1 VTPDQKLA
9 QIVHALQQAG
19 IDILVMGGHAVRY
32 YGIDRNTID
41 FDLVTSVATAEELRS
56 KLPQAVSSPNL
67 REQAVW
73 RANDFA
79 RFEIGRLPD
88 GRQEFLEFWLR
99 NHLLSDFQTL
109 KARAEIGR
117 YGGSEIPFLSLP
129 DLLKSKETERE
140 TDWSDIALLEEI
152 QDARDFAALQKDP
165 DSVSV
170 FLANVRSRRG
180 MDQAIDAG
188 LSNDAAVIREVIAAC
203 THPVAF
209 AFWLPRAPSTSSSP
223 AIPMIGPTT
232 LASLRSATFGS
243 PKHFAL
249 IEICRRAYKRRAMEL
264 DRADKQAKLGE
275 GKR

>member
-1 VTPDQKLA
+1 MTPDQRLA

-56 KLPQAVSSPNL
+56 KLPEAFNSPNL
-67 REQAVW
+67 REQGVW

-88 GRQEFLEFWLR
+88 GRQELLEFWLR
-99 NHLLSDFQTL
+99 NHLLGDFQTL
-109 KARAEIGR
+109 NARAEIGF

-152 QDARDFAALQKDP
+152 QDGRNFAALQKDP
-165 DSVSV
+165 RLVSV
-170 FLANVRSRRG
+170 FVTNLRSRRG

-188 LSNDAAVIREVIAAC
+188 LPNDPALIRETIAAC
-203 THPVAF
+203 THPAAF
-209 AFWLPRAPSTSSSP
+209 AFWIALAPSTSSSIV
-223 AIPMIGPTT
+223 IPMIEPTT
-232 LASLRSATFGS
+232 LASLRSATFGTA
-243 PKHFAL
+243 KHFAL
-249 IEICRRAYKRRAMEL
+249 IEICRRAYKRRAIEL
-264 DRADKQAKLGE
+264 DRADKQAKLSQG
-275 GKR
+275 R